1 MDISVRAEGHYSKG
15 NHMKFKMIAAAV
27 MAAGLALLAPEGASA
42 EGRQNFNLVNNTGY
56 TIREVYVSTTRTN
69 SWEEDVLGQDTLEDD
84 QSVEIRFPHHAG
96 GCFWD
101 LKVVYD
107 DDTSATWSN
116 FNLCTISEIS
126 ISYNADTGKTWAH
139 WK

>member
-1 MDISVRAEGHYSKG
+1 ML
-15 NHMKFKMIAAAV
+15 KFKMIAAVV
-27 MAAGLALLAPEGASA
+27 MATGLALLAPQAASA

-56 TIREVYVSTTRTN
+56 TIKEVYVSTTSTN
-69 SWEEDVLGQDTLEDD
+69 DWEEDVLGQDELEDNS
-84 QSVEIRFPHHAG
+84 QVAIRFPHHAG

-107 DDTSATWSN
+107 DDTSAYWTN

-126 ISYNADTGKTWAH
+126 ISYNSKSGKTWAH

>member
-1 MDISVRAEGHYSKG
+1 
-15 NHMKFKMIAAAV
+15 MKFKMIAAAIV
-27 MAAGLALLAPEGASA
+27 AAGLAVLAPSVAGA
-42 EGRQNFNLVNNTGY
+42 EGRQNFNLENKTGY
-56 TIREVYVSTTRTN
+56 TIKEVYVSPTKVN
-69 SWEEDVLGQDTLEDD
+69 DWQEDVLGQDTLDDD

-96 GCFWD
+96 GCYWD

-107 DDTSATWSN
+107 DNTSAYWTN
-116 FNLCTISEIS
+116 FNLCTISEIT